1 MLRVATTRAGRWIV
15 VLSLLGAGGQGLL
28 AQTTAPVT
36 QTPAVRAAQQEPPD
50 QFVPVKSLQQQDQ
63 LPAAPLLVAA
73 YAFVWAVLFVY
84 VWTIWRRM
92 RKIEGEI
99 QQLASRVG
107 DNVPRH

>member
-1 MLRVATTRAGRWIV
+1 MSRVTMARAGRWVV
-15 VLSLLGAGGQGLL
+15 VLCLLGAGGGGLL
-28 AQTTAPVT
+28 AQAPA
-36 QTPAVRAAQQEPPD
+36 PAAQAPTVQAAPQEPPD

-63 LPAAPLLVAA
+63 LPAARLLVGA

-92 RKIEGEI
+92 RKIEREI

-107 DNVPRH
+107 DSVPRH